1 MLAEWRMLVHYFMI
15 PLPFITCRHRP
26 QSLGEITNKMNWD
39 RRREWMK
46 MACRG
51 VNPPRP
57 VGGQNKRALTW
68 TICQIATAIA
78 LAELRFPVLASRG
91 IKATEFP
98 PAIVCEN

>member
-1 MLAEWRMLVHYFMI
+1 MPAIKTKAPCPVVHLCFQFAEGKNGNLHIQLSTTTRVYKLNSILEFLV
-15 PLPFITCRHRP
+15 
-26 QSLGEITNKMNWD
+26 
-39 RRREWMK
+39 
-46 MACRG
+46 
-51 VNPPRP
+51 
-57 VGGQNKRALTW
+57 TW